1 MNFNDDSPHSP
12 FPFKDNVAA
21 GEERKKGGNLA
32 EISLR
37 DLGLART
44 EDPRP
49 MIFIPF
55 SELFLRRTTPPRMVF
70 SHFCGKTWRKGRDS
84 GGRSCSNCIM
94 FFLLLVYRFGNMWEK
109 EERWFYIFLLNIL
122 HTMV

>member
-44 EDPRP
+44 EDARP
-49 MIFIPF
+49 VIYPIFGTVSPKNNSSANGIF
-55 SELFLRRTTPPRMVF
+55 SFLRENLEKRKRFRRKELFKLHNVLF
-70 SHFCGKTWRKGRDS
+70 
-84 GGRSCSNCIM
+84 
-94 FFLLLVYRFGNMWEK
+94 LLVYRFGNMWEK

>member
-1 MNFNDDSPHSP
+1 MNFNDESPHSP

-44 EDPRP
+44 EDARP
-49 MIFIPF
+49 VIYPIFGTVSPKNNSSANGIF
-55 SELFLRRTTPPRMVF
+55 SFLRENLEKRKRFRRKELFKLHNVLF
-70 SHFCGKTWRKGRDS
+70 
-84 GGRSCSNCIM
+84 
-94 FFLLLVYRFGNMWEK
+94 LLVYRFGNMWEK

>member
-44 EDPRP
+44 EDARP
-49 MIFIPF
+49 MIYPIFGTVSPKNNSSANGIF
-55 SELFLRRTTPPRMVF
+55 SFLRENLE
-70 SHFCGKTWRKGRDS
+70 KRKRF
-84 GGRSCSNCIM
+84 RRKELLKLHNVL
-94 FFLLLVYRFGNMWEK
+94 FLLVYRFGNMWEK
-109 EERWFYIFLLNIL
+109 GRDGSTFFF
-122 HTMV
+122 

>member
-44 EDPRP
+44 EDARP
-49 MIFIPF
+49 MIYPIFGTVSPKNNSSANGIF
-55 SELFLRRTTPPRMVF
+55 SFLREN
-70 SHFCGKTWRKGRDS
+70 WRKGRDS
-84 GGRSCSNCIM
+84 GGRSCLNCIM
-94 FFLLLVYRFGNMWEK
+94 FFFF
-109 EERWFYIFLLNIL
+109 WFIGLEICGRKGEMVLHFSFKYITHDGLI
-122 HTMV
+122 

>member
-37 DLGLART
+37 DFGLART
-44 EDPRP
+44 QDARP
-49 MIFIPF
+49 MIYPIFGTVSPKNNSSANGIF
-55 SELFLRRTTPPRMVF
+55 SFLRENLEKRKRFRRKLLKLHNVF
-70 SHFCGKTWRKGRDS
+70 SS
-84 GGRSCSNCIM
+84 
-94 FFLLLVYRFGNMWEK
+94 FGLSVWKYVGER
-109 EERWFYIFLLNIL
+109 ERWFYISFLNIL